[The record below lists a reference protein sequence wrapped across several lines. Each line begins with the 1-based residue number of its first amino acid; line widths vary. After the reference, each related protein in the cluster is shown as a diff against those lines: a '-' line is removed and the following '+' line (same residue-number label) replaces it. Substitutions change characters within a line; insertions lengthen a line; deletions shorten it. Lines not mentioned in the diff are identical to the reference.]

1 MTNGNGKHALIAWL
15 RDAHAMER
23 ASVDNLNRLADRFS
37 RHPERAVRFREYWR
51 ESVAQVEAL
60 EACLKKLGSDTSTF
74 RDIASR
80 FVGIAQAYAG
90 IGSLDEPVKDCLA
103 AYASTHLEI
112 ATYVSLRAA
121 GAELTQPE
129 VIRVCDEHL
138 QRLRDMAAWLEQQIQ
153 EVTLE
158 FLRP

>member
-1 MTNGNGKHALIAWL
+1 MTNGKRVLVDWL

-23 ASVDNLNRLADRFS
+23 TSVDNLDRLADRFS
-37 RHPERAVRFREYWR
+37 RHPDIAGRFREHWR
-51 ESVAQVEAL
+51 DSVGQVVAL

-74 RDIASR
+74 RDLASR

-90 IGSLDEPVKDCLA
+90 AISLDEPVKDCQA
-103 AYASTHLEI
+103 AYASAHLAI

-121 GAELTQPE
+121 ATQLGEPDI
-129 VIRVCDEHL
+129 VRMCDENL
-138 QRLRDMAAWLEQQIQ
+138 QRERAMVGWLEEQIT
-153 EVTLE
+153 EVTLD

>member
-1 MTNGNGKHALIAWL
+1 MTNGKRVLVDWL

-23 ASVDNLNRLADRFS
+23 TTVDNLDRLADRFS
-37 RHPERAVRFREYWR
+37 RHPDLAGRFREHWR
-51 ESVAQVEAL
+51 ESLSQVAAL

-74 RDIASR
+74 RDLASR

-90 IGSLDEPVKDCLA
+90 AISLDEPVKDCLA
-103 AYASTHLEI
+103 AYASMHLEI

-121 GAELTQPE
+121 AEELAEPE
-129 VIRVCDEHL
+129 IVQMCDQHL
-138 QRLRDMAAWLEQQIQ
+138 ERERAMTGWLEQQIT
-153 EVTLE
+153 EVTLD

>member
-1 MTNGNGKHALIAWL
+1 MTNGKRVLVDWL

-23 ASVDNLNRLADRFS
+23 TTVDNLDRLADRFS
-37 RHPERAVRFREYWR
+37 RHPDLAGRFREHWR
-51 ESVAQVEAL
+51 ESLGQVAAL

-74 RDIASR
+74 RDLASR

-90 IGSLDEPVKDCLA
+90 AISLDEPVKDCLA
-103 AYASTHLEI
+103 AYASMHLEI

-121 GAELTQPE
+121 AEELAESEIVQM
-129 VIRVCDEHL
+129 CDQHL
-138 QRLRDMAAWLEQQIQ
+138 ERERAMTGWLEQQIT
-153 EVTLE
+153 EVTLD